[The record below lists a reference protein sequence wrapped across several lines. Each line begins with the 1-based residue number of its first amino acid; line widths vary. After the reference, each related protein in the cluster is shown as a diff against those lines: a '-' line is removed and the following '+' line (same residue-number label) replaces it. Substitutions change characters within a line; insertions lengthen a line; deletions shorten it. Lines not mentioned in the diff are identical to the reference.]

1 MSAPLRLALEL
12 PLFAGTTRGKC
23 ALACKLPSVQIFKNL
38 LSPCAS
44 QGLSREADPPFWEL

>member
-38 LSPCAS
+38 LSLCAS
-44 QGLSREADPPFWEL
+44 HGLSREADPPFWEL